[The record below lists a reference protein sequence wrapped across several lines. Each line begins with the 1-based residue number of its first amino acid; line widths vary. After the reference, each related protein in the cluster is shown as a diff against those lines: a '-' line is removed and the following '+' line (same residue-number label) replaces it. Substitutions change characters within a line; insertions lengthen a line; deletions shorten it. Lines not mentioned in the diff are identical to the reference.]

1 MKQIFIW
8 VAFSL
13 FAVSAAAQTN
23 QKISGTVTD
32 SENKPVSSATV
43 SLLRAKDSSLVK
55 LAVSGKTGGYEFVSI
70 KEGRYL
76 LSATSVGFGKAYSQQ
91 FDLKEGDVS
100 VPVLA
105 LREVPKDMGNVTVQA
120 KRPFVETKL
129 DKTVVN
135 VDASPGNAGATA
147 LEVLE
152 KSPGVLVN
160 SDGAISLRGKQGVI
174 VMMDGKPTYL
184 SAADLANMLKN
195 MPASALDQIEI
206 MTNPSSKYDAS
217 GNSGVINI
225 RTKKGRSAGFNGN
238 VTIGAGTSIY
248 RLDGATYLMPRT
260 QNSFNFNWRTNKVNF
275 FGNYNPN
282 LFRGRNTMNV
292 ESKLIDSRD
301 GSLRGYSEQET
312 RFKFGNE
319 NHTLK
324 LGADWSPNKKDVFG
338 VVVSG
343 FAFHGRPTPSTV
355 ADLLDLNHNLES
367 RLVTS
372 IENNGRFKNFTGNLN
387 WKHTFDTTGRE
398 LTMDFDHVRYS
409 NTMNM
414 LLSTDIYNGNL
425 QYVASTGLRGVIPAD
440 ISIYSFKSDYTRPFR
455 NGRIEAGVKS
465 SFVKNDNIVDYEIK
479 SGSGWVQDNIRSN
492 QFIYE
497 ENINAAY
504 VNVNNQLGKWTLQA
518 GLRVENT
525 NARGNQVTSKTSFK
539 RDTTNLF
546 PTAFV
551 SYAAD
556 KKNTLTLSYGRRILR
571 PNYQDMNPFI
581 FFLDTLSFR
590 QGNIYLRPQYTHNF
604 ELSHAFKGKYIT
616 TLSYNNTDDV
626 ISQIIRPQDGSDG
639 KIRFLTPDNVAK
651 LRNMAI
657 SVSAPVTAAKWWNIN
672 LSSTVFNNHYK
683 GVYDTINIDLE
694 FTSFMVNVTNSF
706 TLGKGFTM
714 ELSGFYRHKSIEQ
727 LTRMEPIYQMTIAA
741 QKQIMNGKG
750 TVRLNF
756 RDPFAWQKFE
766 GLNQYGYVDSRF
778 TNRPD
783 VRQVNATFTYRFGK
797 SSPQAPRRNRAGSSQ
812 DEQNRVGGAG

>member
-1 MKQIFIW
+1 MKQIFTSI
-8 VAFSL
+8 AFL
-13 FAVSAAAQTN
+13 LAVLAEAQTN
-23 QKISGTVTD
+23 QKVSGTVTD
-32 SENKPVSSATV
+32 AESKPVSSATV

-55 LAVSGKTGGYEFVSI
+55 LAVSGRSGAYEFLSI

-76 LSATSVGFGKAYSQQ
+76 LSASSVGFGKAYSQQ
-91 FDLKEGDVS
+91 FEVKDNDVALPALS
-100 VPVLA
+100 
-105 LREVPKDMGNVTVQA
+105 LREAPKDLGNVTVQA

-152 KSPGVLVN
+152 KSPGVMVN

-184 SAADLANMLKN
+184 SATDLANMLKN

-225 RTKKGRSAGFNGN
+225 RTKKGRSAGFNGS
-238 VTIGAGTSIY
+238 VTVGAGTSIY
-248 RLDGATYLMPRT
+248 NLDGTTYLMPKT
-260 QNSFNFNWRTNKVNF
+260 QNSFNFNWRKSKVNF

-282 LFRGRNTMNV
+282 IFRGRNTMNV

-301 GSLRGYSEQET
+301 GSLRGYSTQET

-324 LGADWSPNKKDVFG
+324 LGMDWSPNKSDVFG

-343 FAFHGRPTPSTV
+343 FAFRGRPTPSTV
-355 ADLLDLNHNLES
+355 ADLLDLNNNLET
-367 RLVTS
+367 RLVTG
-372 IENNGRFKNFTGNLN
+372 IENNGRFKNFSGNLN

-409 NTMNM
+409 NNMDM
-414 LLSTDIYNGNL
+414 LLSTDIYDGNL
-425 QYVASTGLRGVIPAD
+425 QFIGNSGLRGTIPAN
-440 ISIYSFKSDYTRPFR
+440 INIYSFKSDYTRPFR
-455 NGRIEAGVKS
+455 NGRLEAGVKS
-465 SFVKNDNIVDYEIK
+465 SFVRNDNIVDYEVR

-492 QFIYE
+492 HFIYE

-504 VNVNNQLGKWTLQA
+504 VNVNNQLGKWTVQA

-551 SYAAD
+551 SYAAN

-581 FFLDTLSFR
+581 FFLDTLSYR
-590 QGNIYLRPQYTHNF
+590 QGNIYLRPQYTHNL

-651 LRNMAI
+651 LRNMAL
-657 SVSAPVTAAKWWNIN
+657 SVSAPVTAARWWNIN

-683 GVYDTINIDLE
+683 GVYDTINIDLA

-741 QKQIMNGKG
+741 QKQVMNGKG

-797 SSPQAPRRNRAGSSQ
+797 SSPQSPRRSRTGSSQ